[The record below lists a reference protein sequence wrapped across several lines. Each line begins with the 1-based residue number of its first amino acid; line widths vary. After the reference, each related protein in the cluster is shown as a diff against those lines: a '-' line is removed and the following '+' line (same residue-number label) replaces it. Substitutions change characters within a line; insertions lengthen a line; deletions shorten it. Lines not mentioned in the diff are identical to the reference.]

1 VATAVTRHGPTRALA
16 IFAFAVAAAPPCLA
30 RAAEQEPAPAGAA
43 SETGDS
49 VRGGPRPAELAE
61 QPGAESNRVA
71 AETRALER
79 RLASGA
85 ARRDA
90 LLEEIR
96 RPRSGGPFAALV
108 RAWERRRARAELLE
122 VVAVLQRDQAR
133 LLQLRARGRALADA
147 DAERDWR
154 RLQGLVDEAADAWR
168 DGRAEQPM
176 LGPAIAEALERAG
189 GESPVRTMERY
200 RTLVDRLARVNM
212 LLAEN
217 ATPPE
222 PAAAWPPGG
231 AVPGAEASGFLGVAQ
246 RGLPLD
252 RRDDEAARETWR
264 RLRATLA
271 DEIVATATEITLRV
285 RQHS

>member
-1 VATAVTRHGPTRALA
+1 MATAVPRRGPTRALA
-16 IFAFAVAAAPPCLA
+16 IFAFAVTAAAPCLA
-30 RAAEQEPAPAGAA
+30 RAAAQEPAPPVAPLGT
-43 SETGDS
+43 SDS
-49 VRGGPRPAELAE
+49 IGGGSRPAELSE
-61 QPGAESNRVA
+61 QPDAESSLVA

-108 RAWERRRARAELLE
+108 RTWERRRARADLGE
-122 VVAVLQRDQAR
+122 VVADLQRDQAR
-133 LLQLRARGRALADA
+133 LLQLRARGSALADA

-189 GESPVRTMERY
+189 GESPVHTMERY
-200 RTLVDRLARVNM
+200 RTLVDRLARVNT

-217 ATPPE
+217 ATPPG

-231 AVPGAEASGFLGVAQ
+231 AAPGAEASGFLGVAQ
-246 RGLPLD
+246 RGLPLV

-285 RQHS
+285 RRHS